1 MRTSKIQNGRQGAP
15 KWPTGSGKGS
25 NPRLLAISSH
35 FRKISFLIRALPL
48 WEKVATEKKMEKM
61 ENGMENKGR
70 NSGHYVVASRPPIG
84 DRLQRRRSC
93 QKTMTW
99 TLDSPPL
106 LKSLSFFLESKNDDF
121 DSPPPFWHDVILFTV
136 FFWGRP
142 LVKSLCLP
150 PIVMKRAAH
159 KVSDHFS
166 ASNALLPDLK
176 ALFIA
181 VDNAAVE
188 TIPNWFPLLIAANAK
203 VGVCCM
209 DFFKILPM

>member
-1 MRTSKIQNGRQGAP
+1 MAALIDFCWISFLIRAVLLWETQNTCKIQNGRQGAP
-15 KWPTGSGKGS
+15 KWPTGSGNGS
-25 NPRLLAISSH
+25 NPRILAISSH

-121 DSPPPFWHDVILFTV
+121 DSPPSFLARCHPFYR
-136 FFWGRP
+136 FFLRSSLSQISLSSSNCNEKGCPQSEWP
-142 LVKSLCLP
+142 L
-150 PIVMKRAAH
+150 
-159 KVSDHFS
+159 
-166 ASNALLPDLK
+166 
-176 ALFIA
+176 
-181 VDNAAVE
+181 
-188 TIPNWFPLLIAANAK
+188 
-203 VGVCCM
+203 
-209 DFFKILPM
+209 